1 MENGL
6 ALAAQ
11 PGDRRVLICILQFA
25 TQRVAL
31 SIHMVG
37 GEVVPIRGP
46 STNENHCG
54 WHFHLSS
61 MQMSIHQVLRFLFRR
76 LRHPALSLMM
86 VQQAS
91 TKSPMSAG
99 RISLTAARRVVLCVP
114 PGRVPP
120 RRLVPRNGFSL
131 KALEMDFIQFMFASQ
146 PLGPQ
151 PKARFIPFV
160 TQARTIKWL

>member
-25 TQRVAL
+25 TRRVAL
-31 SIHMVG
+31 SIHMA
-37 GEVVPIRGP
+37 GEAVVLIRGC
-46 STNENHCG
+46 TIKENLCG

-61 MQMSIHQVLRFLFRR
+61 MQMFIHPVLRLFFRR
-76 LRHPALSLMM
+76 FRHRALSLMM
-86 VQQAS
+86 AQPDS

-99 RISLTAARRVVLCVP
+99 RISLTAARKAALCGP

-131 KALEMDFIQFMFASQ
+131 KAPETDFIQYMFASQ
-146 PLGPQ
+146 PLEPQ
-151 PKARFIPFV
+151 PKARSILFV

>member
-11 PGDRRVLICILQFA
+11 PGDRRDPICIYWCA
-25 TQRVAL
+25 TLPTGLLIPMA
-31 SIHMVG
+31 G
-37 GEVVPIRGP
+37 GEVVPIRGH
-46 STNENHCG
+46 SINENRYG

-61 MQMSIHQVLRFLFRR
+61 IQMSIHRVPRFLFRR
-76 LRHPALSLMM
+76 LQHPVLSLMM
-86 VQQAS
+86 AQPAS
-91 TKSPMSAG
+91 TKSPTSAG

-131 KALEMDFIQFMFASQ
+131 KALETDFIQFMFASQ
-146 PLGPQ
+146 PLEPQ
-151 PKARFIPFV
+151 PKARSIPCV
-160 TQARTIKWL
+160 TQTRTIKWL